1 MNVFDHFCLLLLFT
15 SKSIISGVYIYH
27 SLGISVF
34 WGRLYI
40 LEGKIV
46 CWLCA
51 IRFTAICFYFILE
64 SRLISFYIFPE
75 FGSPTLHILSV
86 YLQQI

>member
-27 SLGISVF
+27 SLGIFVF

-40 LEGKIV
+40 LEGRIV

-51 IRFTAICFYFILE
+51 NKIYSNMFLFHFRISPHLILYF
-64 SRLISFYIFPE
+64 S
-75 FGSPTLHILSV
+75 
-86 YLQQI
+86 